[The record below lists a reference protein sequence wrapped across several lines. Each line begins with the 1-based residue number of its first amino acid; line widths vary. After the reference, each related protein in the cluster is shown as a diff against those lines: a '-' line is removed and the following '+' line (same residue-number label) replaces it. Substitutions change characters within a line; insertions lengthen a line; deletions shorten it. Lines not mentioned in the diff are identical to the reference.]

1 MSYRHLALNCAC
13 GEPPEHIDEVG
24 FTDEHDLVIHWWC
37 SQCRRV
43 VYTTKPLAD
52 CWHECPQPK
61 EEAPQPKVKSAPPT
75 YKTDDLVFLRAL
87 GIRLT

>member
-1 MSYRHLALNCAC
+1 MSYRHLALSCAC
-13 GEPPEHIDEVG
+13 GESPARIDEVG

-37 SQCRRV
+37 SHCQRV

-52 CWHECPQPK
+52 CWQECPQPK
-61 EEAPQPKVKSAPPT
+61 AETPKSKPKPAT

-87 GIRLT
+87 GIKIT